1 MIARPRAGMPR
12 KRISLAL
19 AMALAAL
26 AGASLAAPA
35 EPVFSATGPDAAAF
49 GADEG
54 YPLGTRATMNEQ
66 KYLVATYS
74 HFDQIFPSR
83 KVARGGPVAALY
95 RAPQELQLTY
105 RYQGRLRSLDDYL
118 ERHPATGLLI
128 ARDDTILF
136 ERYRYGRGDTDR
148 FLSQSMAK
156 TITAMLIGIAVSE
169 GAIAS
174 IDQKA
179 EEYVPELRGS
189 AYGETPIRA
198 LLHMA
203 SGVAFTENYDGK
215 DDIARMSRELFRGGG
230 LGPVAVVA
238 QFNNRVTPPGTRFH
252 YASVES
258 EILGLVLRNAV
269 KMPVADYARERI
281 WQKLGAEADA
291 SWVVDATGQE
301 TTYCCFN
308 AVLRDYARLGLMLAH
323 DGAWNGQ
330 QIVPRDW
337 IVAATSVE
345 APYLAPRTA
354 TPTYGY
360 GYQTWIFP
368 EAWRQFALLGVRGQA
383 IFVDPPSKLVLVHT
397 AVRLLPARD
406 PAAPELAALW
416 HALVEAVGR

>member
-1 MIARPRAGMPR
+1 
-12 KRISLAL
+12 
-19 AMALAAL
+19 
-26 AGASLAAPA
+26 
-35 EPVFSATGPDAAAF
+35 VFSPTGPDAAAY
-49 GADEG
+49 GADDG
-54 YPLGTRATMNEQ
+54 YPLGARATMNEQ
-66 KYLVATYS
+66 RYLVATYS
-74 HFDQIFPSR
+74 HFDEIFPSR
-83 KVARGGPVAALY
+83 KVARGGPIAALS
-95 RAPQELQLTY
+95 RAPEELRLTY
-105 RYQGRLRSLDDYL
+105 RYQGTLHSLDDYL
-118 ERHPATGLLI
+118 ERHPATGFLI
-128 ARDDTILF
+128 ARGDTILF

-215 DDIARMSRELFRGGG
+215 DDIARMSRELFRRGG
-230 LGPVAVVA
+230 LGPAAVVA
-238 QFNNRVTPPGTRFH
+238 QFNNRVTTPGTRFH

-258 EILGLVLRNAV
+258 EILGLVLSNAV
-269 KMPVADYARERI
+269 KMPIADYARERL

-291 SWVVDATGQE
+291 SWIVDASGQE

-323 DGAWNGQ
+323 DGAWNGE

-337 IVAATSVE
+337 VVAATSVE

-354 TPTYGY
+354 TPGYGY

-368 EAWRQFALLGVRGQA
+368 VAWRQFALLGVRGQA
-383 IFVDPPSKLVLVHT
+383 IFVDAPSKLVLVHT
-397 AVRLLPARD
+397 AVRLMPSRD
-406 PAAPELAALW
+406 PAAAELAALW
-416 HALVEAVGR
+416 HALVEAERR